1 MTCESAF
8 GYPLVI
14 NHFSPRDNTAF
25 FSRLLSWELG
35 LDRLWVAPHLCFKS
49 SWLLLAL
56 SGIVFLLGI
65 SGSRPISWEGS
76 ISSNFK
82 NPSDVHESV
91 QYSARDIYC
100 LSWLKLYKIS
110 ERLYAEAG
118 HTGSSYL
125 EHPPKSQLL
134 SLQWRRKKKN
144 TLNKI
149 KEEGKWVD
157 VEQKRLTWCLGFTG
171 KRT

>member
-1 MTCESAF
+1 MGTRKQIHKSQFRDLILYMFLPANLNLGRLGQSEILPSVPKLKCKYLERADF
-8 GYPLVI
+8 CKTFYPLLT
-14 NHFSPRDNTAF
+14 FPGSY
-25 FSRLLSWELG
+25 
-35 LDRLWVAPHLCFKS
+35 
-49 SWLLLAL
+49 L

-134 SLQWRRKKKN
+134 SLQWRRKKEKHP
-144 TLNKI
+144 
-149 KEEGKWVD
+149 E
-157 VEQKRLTWCLGFTG
+157 
-171 KRT
+171 